1 MKLFQAFTFGE
12 EPEIN
17 VELSDLQDLA
27 NAILAKYGYDFTNY
41 AMSSFKRRILFV
53 MKKRGFQDIAQ
64 LKKAILKD
72 PTFFE
77 QFIVDITVNTTE
89 LFRDPSFWR
98 ALREQVFPVLAEK
111 PEFNIWHAACSSG
124 EEVISMAILLR
135 EYGILDKANIY
146 ATDIN
151 TVVLQQAQQAKY
163 PRRYI
168 EQFEANYKEVN
179 PHGNLSHYYTLV
191 NGGEMIQFDLSLIEK
206 VKFKHHDLVVDK
218 PFFKFDLILCR
229 NVMIYF
235 NQKLQDAVLDLLHA
249 SLFLGGYLAIGTKES
264 LIWCKSADKFEEVN
278 AHERIYRKVKL

>member
-1 MKLFQAFTFGE
+1 MKLQASVFGE
-12 EPEIN
+12 EPELN
-17 VELSDLQDLA
+17 VELSDLQDLTY
-27 NAILAKYGYDFTNY
+27 AILAKYGYDFTNY

-53 MKKRGFQDIAQ
+53 MKKRGFQEIGQ

-72 PTFFE
+72 PSFFE

-89 LFRDPSFWR
+89 LFRDPSFWV
-98 ALREQVFPVLAEK
+98 ALREQVLPVLNEK

-124 EEVISMAILLR
+124 EEVISMAILLEESGMR
-135 EYGILDKANIY
+135 EKANIY

-151 TVVLQQAQQAKY
+151 MVVLQQAQQARY
-163 PRRYI
+163 PKRYI
-168 EQFEANYKEVN
+168 DQFEENYKAVN
-179 PHGNLSHYYTLV
+179 PHGDLSRYYSPVKGTDL
-191 NGGEMIQFDLSLIEK
+191 IQFSPTLIEK
-206 VKFKHHDLVVDK
+206 VRFKHHDLVVDK

-249 SLFLGGYLAIGTKES
+249 SLFLGGFLAIGTKES

-278 AHERIYRKVKL
+278 AHERIYRKIKL